1 MIAYWPWL
9 LIVLACPV
17 MMWFM
22 MRGMGRTD
30 RGGVPPE
37 PRSAIPAA
45 DAEQTRIGQ
54 LEHEVAELRAER
66 DRNPGDAVAERR

>member
-1 MIAYWPWL
+1 MTAYWPWL

-17 MMWFM
+17 MM
-22 MRGMGRTD
+22 RGMGRSD
-30 RGGVPPE
+30 RGGVPPD
-37 PRSAIPAA
+37 PGSAMPAA
-45 DAEQTRIGQ
+45 GAEQARIGQ